1 MSPFQLDDS
10 RSCLLH
16 DSVPQPDSNSSS
28 VASTKLP
35 ILVAV
40 NLSSFQSRQN
50 RSLEVLHRCIHC
62 RLWTR
67 SQTDKAKSIERP
79 GSSGPPRQ
87 SQIPKRGRTNPLP
100 SVTPIKIEELK
111 ESSSSSS
118 SPSSSSASYTKS
130 LSPPPSPRM
139 TDHLPPPG
147 GDLPHYRKK
156 LI

>member
-50 RSLEVLHRCIHC
+50 RSLEIGACRSRCHHSNSMTAVPASCTI
-62 RLWTR
+62 LSL
-67 SQTDKAKSIERP
+67 SQT
-79 GSSGPPRQ
+79 
-87 SQIPKRGRTNPLP
+87 
-100 SVTPIKIEELK
+100 
-111 ESSSSSS
+111 
-118 SPSSSSASYTKS
+118 
-130 LSPPPSPRM
+130 
-139 TDHLPPPG
+139 
-147 GDLPHYRKK
+147 
-156 LI
+156 